1 MTTTAS
7 ATPPPPRPVLD
18 GLSSSELLAHAGE
31 MERLSRQVEVARLEV
46 ALEWAIAHP
55 VVEQEPVSVLEA
67 PDRPGGDGTPLVAA
81 FATDTL
87 AAAMGLAPMTA
98 TRLVGDVLD
107 LSFRLPLL
115 WDHVRA
121 LRVPASRGR
130 RVAAATRHLP
140 LQGAGWVDRQIA
152 AVSGR
157 VSAAQLDRLV
167 AHATAQFDPD
177 ALRSKEEAARSTWD
191 VELHHPSPGE
201 FAGTSTLT
209 ARGDTLD
216 LKSFYDLVCAEADA
230 LAALGDTDTLGQR
243 KAKALGV
250 IAAHHAT
257 QQAALELTDLIPGQG
272 PDDAEADERWDEN
285 HAAARARALVRSNGR
300 VKLYLHAS
308 LTDLVSALG
317 ATGDTDGLVGTA
329 ENLGSAT
336 VAKLK
341 DWVGHSRVTIT
352 PVLHVAADDTWT
364 VDRHDPPPRMTETVR
379 LRDET
384 CVFPRCGRHARG
396 CDLDHITPYDDGAY
410 DDGAY
415 DDTGPPGQTTL
426 SNLAPLCRRHH
437 RAKTSGAWS
446 YERLDPGTYLWHGPA
461 GLTILVTPDDVID
474 L

>member
-7 ATPPPPRPVLD
+7 TTPPPARPVLD

-55 VVEQEPVSVLEA
+55 VVEESTSVLES
-67 PDRPGGDGTPLVAA
+67 PDRPGGAGTPLVAA

-87 AAAMGLAPMTA
+87 AAGMGIAPA
-98 TRLVGDVLD
+98 SAARLVADVLD

-115 WDHVRA
+115 WDHIRA
-121 LRVPASRGR
+121 LRVPAARGR
-130 RVAAATRHLP
+130 RVAAATRHLSAE
-140 LQGAGWVDRQIA
+140 GAGWVDRQIA

-157 VSAAQLDRLV
+157 VSTAQLDRLV

-177 ALRSKEEAARSTWD
+177 ALKDAEEKARSTWD
-191 VELHHPSPGE
+191 VELHHPTPGE

-209 ARGDTLD
+209 ARGDTMD
-216 LKSFYDLVCAEADA
+216 LKGFYDLVCAEADA
-230 LAALGDTDTLGQR
+230 LAVLGDTDTLGQR

-250 IAAHHAT
+250 IAAHQAT
-257 QQAALELTDLIPGQG
+257 LDLTSLIPGHR
-272 PDDAEADERWDEN
+272 PDDQTEEDRA
-285 HAAARARALVRSNGR
+285 AAARARALVRSNGR
-300 VKLYLHAS
+300 IKLYLHAS
-308 LTDLVSALG
+308 LADLLTQDA
-317 ATGDTDGLVGTA
+317 AELVGTV
-329 ENLGSAT
+329 ENLGPAT
-336 VAKLK
+336 IAKVK

-352 PVLHVAADDTWT
+352 PVLHVAADDTWS
-364 VDRHDPPPRMTETVR
+364 VDRHDPPPRMAETVR

-396 CDLDHITPYDDGAY
+396 SDLDHTTP
-410 DDGAY
+410 Y
-415 DDTGPPGQTTL
+415 DDTGPPGQTRP

-437 RAKTSGAWS
+437 RAKTTSAWT
-446 YERLDPGTYLWHGPA
+446 YEQLDPGTYLWHGHA

-474 L
+474 LGHGMSL

>member
-7 ATPPPPRPVLD
+7 TTPPPARPVLD

-55 VVEQEPVSVLEA
+55 VVEESTSVLEA

-81 FATDTL
+81 SATDTL
-87 AAAMGLAPMTA
+87 AAAMGIAPMTA
-98 TRLVGDVLD
+98 TRLVADVLD

-121 LRVPASRGR
+121 LRVPAARGR
-130 RVAAATRHLP
+130 RVAAATRHLS
-140 LQGAGWVDRQIA
+140 LQGAGWVDRQVA

-157 VSAAQLDRLV
+157 VSTAQLDRLV

-191 VELHHPSPGE
+191 VELHHPTPGE

-209 ARGDTLD
+209 ARGNTLD

-250 IAAHHAT
+250 IAAH
-257 QQAALELTDLIPGQG
+257 QAALDLTDLIPDQQ
-272 PDDAEADERWDEN
+272 PSEAEDDDRQDDVM
-285 HAAARARALVRSNGR
+285 AAARARALVRASGK

-317 ATGDTDGLVGTA
+317 TTGDTDGLVGTA
-329 ENLGSAT
+329 ENLGP
-336 VAKLK
+336 VMIAKLK
-341 DWVGHSRVTIT
+341 DWVGHTRVTIT

-364 VDRHDPPPRMTETVR
+364 VDRHDPPPRMAETVR

-384 CVFPRCGRHARG
+384 CMFPRCGRHARS

-410 DDGAY
+410 DDGGY
-415 DDTGPPGQTTL
+415 DDTGPPGRTTPA
-426 SNLAPLCRRHH
+426 NVAPLCRRHH
-437 RAKTSGAWS
+437 RAKTSGAWR

>member
-1 MTTTAS
+1 MTTTAGT
-7 ATPPPPRPVLD
+7 TPPPARPVLD
-18 GLSSSELLAHAGE
+18 GLSTGELLAHAGE

-55 VVEQEPVSVLEA
+55 VVEEATSVLES

-87 AAAMGLAPMTA
+87 AAGMGIAPASA
-98 TRLVGDVLD
+98 TRLVADVLD

-130 RVAAATRHLP
+130 RVAAATRHLS
-140 LQGAGWVDRQIA
+140 LQGAAWVDRQIA

-157 VSAAQLDRLV
+157 VSTAQLDRLV
-167 AHATAQFDPD
+167 AHATAQFDTD
-177 ALRSKEEAARSTWD
+177 ALNDAEDKARSTWD
-191 VELHHPSPGE
+191 VELHHPTPGE
-201 FAGTSTLT
+201 YAGTSTLT
-209 ARGDTLD
+209 ARGDTMD
-216 LKSFYDLVCAEADA
+216 LKGFYDLVCAEADA
-230 LAALGDTDTLGQR
+230 LAALGDTDSLGQR

-250 IAAHHAT
+250 IAAH
-257 QQAALELTDLIPGQG
+257 QAALDLTGLIPGQQ
-272 PDDAEADERWDEN
+272 PNDDRDEDQQTQEG
-285 HAAARARALVRSNGR
+285 AARARALVRSNGR

-308 LTDLVSALG
+308 LTDLLAGLG
-317 ATGDTDGLVGTA
+317 ASGDTADLVGA
-329 ENLGSAT
+329 VESLGPAT
-336 VAKLK
+336 LAKIK

-352 PVLHVAADDTWT
+352 PVLHVAADDGWT
-364 VDRHDPPPRMTETVR
+364 VDRHDPPPRMAETVR

-396 CDLDHITPYDDGAY
+396 CDLDHTTPY

-415 DDTGPPGQTTL
+415 DDTGPPGHTRP

-437 RAKTSGAWS
+437 RAKTSGSWS

-461 GLTILVTPDDVID
+461 GLTILVTPDDVHD

>member
-7 ATPPPPRPVLD
+7 ATPPPARPVLD

-55 VVEQEPVSVLEA
+55 VVVEATSVLEA

-87 AAAMGLAPMTA
+87 AAAMGIAPMTA

-121 LRVPASRGR
+121 LRVPAARGR
-130 RVAAATRHLP
+130 RVAAATRHLS

-152 AVSGR
+152 AASGR
-157 VSAAQLDRLV
+157 VSTAQLDRLV

-177 ALRSKEEAARSTWD
+177 MLKDAEEKARSTWD
-191 VELHHPSPGE
+191 VELNHPSPGE

-209 ARGDTLD
+209 ARGDTMD

-250 IAAHHAT
+250 IAAH
-257 QQAALELTDLIPGQG
+257 QAALDLTDLIPGHI
-272 PDDAEADERWDEN
+272 DDDRQAEDAT
-285 HAAARARALVRSNGR
+285 AARTRALARSNGR
-300 VKLYLHAS
+300 IKLYLHAS
-308 LTDLVSALG
+308 LTDLLTALDTEG
-317 ATGDTDGLVGTA
+317 GTDGLVGTV
-329 ENLGSAT
+329 ENLGPAT
-336 VAKLK
+336 VAKIK
-341 DWVGHSRVTIT
+341 DWVGHSRVTLT
-352 PVLHVAADDTWT
+352 PVLHVASDDTWT
-364 VDRHDPPPRMTETVR
+364 IDRHDPPPRMTEAVR

-384 CVFPRCGRHARG
+384 CVFPRCGRHARS
-396 CDLDHITPYDDGAY
+396 CDLDHIE
-410 DDGAY
+410 AY
-415 DDTGPPGQTTL
+415 DDTGPPGQTR
-426 SNLAPLCRRHH
+426 SPNLAPLCRRHH
-437 RAKTSGAWS
+437 RMKTSGTWR